1 MHLFCVKS
9 LVFFNGKMIPR
20 PIERRYFTEFKIT
33 IHMLYIPEAAA
44 FKSSPEVISMHDNPI
59 DSHVNLVLHE
69 VTQKSSAGKEMTL
82 RTCNSF

>member
-1 MHLFCVKS
+1 
-9 LVFFNGKMIPR
+9 
-20 PIERRYFTEFKIT
+20 
-33 IHMLYIPEAAA
+33 MLYIPEAAA

-69 VTQKSSAGKEMTL
+69 VTQKSSVGKEMTL